1 MVQTFSGTLDELL
14 SDLATE
20 LKELADN
27 GHVLRV
33 VGFTG
38 TPGVGK
44 SEAVARLGKLLDG
57 TVLGT
62 QSLLAGIIPMDGFH
76 KSNEVL
82 QAEGLS
88 DYKGRPDT
96 FDVVGYLM
104 ALDRAHDAKTVV
116 YAPGYDRQLGQAIAA
131 RYKVEREGVVLTEGN
146 YLALQDGAWSL
157 VREAIDLLIYLE
169 ASPEVTQA
177 RLVARHTHHGRT
189 PEQALAWVQRVDEPN
204 RLLVQSSQARA
215 DRIWNLPA

>member
-38 TPGVGK
+38 APGVGK

-157 VREAIDLLIYLE
+157 VREAIDLLIHLE

>member
-20 LKELADN
+20 LKDMADN

-38 TPGVGK
+38 APGAGK
-44 SEAVARLGKLLDG
+44 SEAVSRLMKLLEES
-57 TVLGT
+57 TCGT
-62 QSLLAGIIPMDGFH
+62 QPLVAGIIPMDGFH

-82 QAEGLS
+82 HAEGLS

-116 YAPGYDRQLGQAIAA
+116 YAPGYDRQLGQAIAS
-131 RYKVEREGVVLTEGN
+131 RYKVEREGMVLTEGN

-169 ASPEVTQA
+169 VAPEVTQT

-189 PEQALAWVQRVDEPN
+189 DEQAQDWVQRVDEPN
-204 RLLVQSSQARA
+204 RLLVQGSQMRA
-215 DRIWNLPA
+215 DRIWNLLA

>member
-1 MVQTFSGTLDELL
+1 MAQTFSGTLDELL

-20 LKELADN
+20 LKDMADN
-27 GHVLRV
+27 GQVLRV

-38 TPGVGK
+38 APGAGK
-44 SEAVARLGKLLDG
+44 SEAVSRLMKLLEESTCG
-57 TVLGT
+57 AQPLV
-62 QSLLAGIIPMDGFH
+62 AGIIPMDGFH

-82 QAEGLS
+82 HAEGLS

-116 YAPGYDRQLGQAIAA
+116 YAPGYDRQLGQAIAS
-131 RYKVEREGVVLTEGN
+131 RYKVEREGMVLTEGN

-169 ASPEVTQA
+169 VAPEVTQT

-189 PEQALAWVQRVDEPN
+189 DEQAQAWVQRVDEPN
-204 RLLVQSSQARA
+204 RLLVQGSKTRA
-215 DRIWNLPA
+215 DRIWNLHA

>member
-1 MVQTFSGTLDELL
+1 MLFRSLDELL

-20 LKELADN
+20 LKDMADN
-27 GHVLRV
+27 GQVLRV

-38 TPGVGK
+38 APGAGK
-44 SEAVARLGKLLDG
+44 SEAVSRLMKLLEESTCG
-57 TVLGT
+57 AQPLV
-62 QSLLAGIIPMDGFH
+62 AGIIPMDGFH

-82 QAEGLS
+82 HAEGLS

-116 YAPGYDRQLGQAIAA
+116 YAPGYDRQLGQAIAS
-131 RYKVEREGVVLTEGN
+131 RYKVEREGMVLTEGN

-169 ASPEVTQA
+169 VAPEVTQT

-189 PEQALAWVQRVDEPN
+189 DEQAQAWVQRVDEPN
-204 RLLVQSSQARA
+204 RLLVQGSKTRA
-215 DRIWNLPA
+215 DRIWNLHA

>member
-1 MVQTFSGTLDELL
+1 MAQTFSGTLDELL
-14 SDLATE
+14 SDLTTE
-20 LKELADN
+20 LKDMADN

-38 TPGVGK
+38 APGAGK
-44 SEAVARLGKLLDG
+44 SEAVSRLMKLLEESTCG
-57 TVLGT
+57 AQPLV
-62 QSLLAGIIPMDGFH
+62 AGIIPMDGFH

-82 QAEGLS
+82 HAEGLS

-116 YAPGYDRQLGQAIAA
+116 YAPGYDRQLGQAIAS
-131 RYKVEREGVVLTEGN
+131 RYKVEREGMVLTEGN

-169 ASPEVTQA
+169 VAPEVTQT

-189 PEQALAWVQRVDEPN
+189 DEQAQAWVQRVDEPN
-204 RLLVQSSQARA
+204 RLLVQGSKTRA
-215 DRIWNLPA
+215 DRIWNLHA